1 MDLLNPGTGLIFWQA
16 VIFLF
21 LFLLLAKFAWKP
33 ITESLRVR
41 EESIQNA
48 LDSAEKA
55 KAEMEKL
62 QADNKKLLDEARQ
75 ERDEIL
81 KEAREIAAK
90 MKDDAKED
98 ASKQADKLI
107 ADAKLAINTEKQ
119 AALAEVKSELAGLV
133 LTVTEKLLR
142 KKLSDEKEQKQL
154 IEEYIKDVNLN

>member
-119 AALAEVKSELAGLV
+119 AALAEVKSEVAGLV
-133 LTVTEKLLR
+133 LNVTEKLLR

>member
-1 MDLLNPGTGLIFWQA
+1 MELLNPGTGLVVWQA
-16 VIFLF
+16 IIFLL
-21 LFLLLAKFAWKP
+21 LFFLLAKFAWKP

-41 EESIQNA
+41 EESIQQA

-55 KAEMEKL
+55 KAEMAQL

-75 ERDEIL
+75 ERDQIL

-90 MKDDAKED
+90 LKDDAKED
-98 ASKQADKLI
+98 AAKQTDKMI
-107 ADAKLAINTEKQ
+107 ADAKAAINTEKQ
-119 AALAEVKSELAGLV
+119 AALTEVKTEVAGLV
-133 LTVTEKLLR
+133 INVTEKLLR